1 MNCQGAWSCQGSWA
15 LLLSAGSMI
24 EGDENGKKSVCG
36 KSGGWNKWK
45 PPEISAKT
53 VAKGGGSPA
62 SH

>member
-1 MNCQGAWSCQGSWA
+1 
-15 LLLSAGSMI
+15 MI

-45 PPEISAKT
+45 PPEVSAKA
-53 VAKGGGSPA
+53 VAKGGGSPV

>member
-1 MNCQGAWSCQGSWA
+1 
-15 LLLSAGSMI
+15 MI
-24 EGDENGKKSVCG
+24 ERAENSKKSVCG

-45 PPEISAKT
+45 PPEVSAKA